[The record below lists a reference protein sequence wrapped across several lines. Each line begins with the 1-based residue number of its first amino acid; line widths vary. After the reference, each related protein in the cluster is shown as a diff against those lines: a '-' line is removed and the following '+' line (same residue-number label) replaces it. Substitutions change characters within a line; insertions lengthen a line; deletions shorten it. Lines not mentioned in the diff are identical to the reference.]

1 MANLFKLV
9 EEAAKVK
16 GELKSNEVNKAIAN
30 IQDALGQDD
39 GGFAG
44 IYFSDYEANWHHIS
58 VVEKIKILSEYVA
71 AEIRWLAMEV

>member
-1 MANLFKLV
+1 MANLFELV
-9 EEAAKVK
+9 EQAAKAK
-16 GELKSNEVNKAIAN
+16 GGLHSNEVNKAIAN
-30 IQDALGQDD
+30 IQNALGQED

-44 IYFSDYEANWHHIS
+44 IYFSSFESNWHHIS